1 MAIKNCSQAR
11 CKGGKLLNVSEIRV
25 TKAQLPYYIWYL
37 RVIMEE
43 KIRSVEQLVVDEQF
57 LAWYKA
63 ENQEAVSAWEAK
75 MAADPSLSVLSGEAR
90 VFLNQLRIAEKGL
103 DADQLARANNLFQ
116 QTLANSRPAP
126 VRRLFWRW
134 VAAAVLVLGIGTAA
148 WWFTRSGANWQ
159 ELATNYGETN
169 ELTLPDG
176 SHIQLNANSKLKY
189 PDKFNSQSR
198 EVWIEGE
205 AFLDVAK
212 TASKTPFIV
221 HTNGYDITVK
231 GTRFN
236 VLARG
241 DRQQVLLTEGAIDL
255 NVQDGA
261 TESMQ
266 PGDWMIITGKAIE
279 KRQTDGRAVLA
290 WREKQLIFEKATL
303 SEVAERIEEYY
314 GFAVSIDNG
323 LEAKIVSGIFPNND
337 LDILIET
344 MSASGE
350 FSLVRDNSTL
360 RFSKK

>member
-1 MAIKNCSQAR
+1 M
-11 CKGGKLLNVSEIRV
+11 RV
-25 TKAQLPYYIWYL
+25 TKAQLSYYIWYL

-43 KIRSVEQLVVDEQF
+43 KIRSVEQLVIDEQF
-57 LAWYKA
+57 LAWYNA
-63 ENQEAVSAWEAK
+63 ENQEAVNAWEAK

-90 VFLNQLRIAEKGL
+90 LFLNRILIQEKGL
-103 DADQLARANNLFQ
+103 EADQLARASQRFQ
-116 QTLANSRPAP
+116 QTIADSQPAP

-134 VAAAVLVLGIGTAA
+134 AAAAVLLLGIGTAA
-148 WWFTRSGANWQ
+148 WWFTRAGEHWQ
-159 ELATNYGETN
+159 ELATNYGETS

-176 SHIQLNANSKLKY
+176 SHIQLNANTKLKY

-205 AFLDVAK
+205 AFFDVAK
-212 TASKTPFIV
+212 TAAKTPFIV
-221 HTNGYDITVK
+221 HTSGYDITVK

-255 NVQDGA
+255 NIKDGA

-266 PGDWMIITGKAIE
+266 PGDWMIVTGKLAA
-279 KRQTDGRAVLA
+279 KRPTDGRAVLA
-290 WREKQLIFEKATL
+290 WMEKQLIFEKATL
-303 SEVAERIEEYY
+303 SEVAERIQEHY

-337 LDILIET
+337 LDILMET